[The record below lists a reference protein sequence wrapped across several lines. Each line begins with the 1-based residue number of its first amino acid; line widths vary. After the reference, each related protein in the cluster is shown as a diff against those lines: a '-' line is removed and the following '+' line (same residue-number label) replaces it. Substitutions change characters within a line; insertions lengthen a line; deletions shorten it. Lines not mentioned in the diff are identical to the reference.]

1 LGKVVKTTPK
11 SLPKW
16 LLVPPV
22 AALLLLLGPLS
33 MQGAERPAQANE
45 PPASQQPANQPTTT
59 SPAVT
64 GEANPARTAL
74 RTPTPV
80 RTPDLFE
87 MSGAL
92 VVVLLLG
99 AAGVYVLRKLRG
111 GAVPTGGTT
120 LLTLRQSLRLS
131 QKQIVHAIEFDDRIV
146 LVGEGERGLAL
157 LDSGRIPERVA
168 DELEVAARA
177 LPRVDAVVADDLDDG
192 AVPKNLVIPRPA
204 QPPRP
209 RPVKAPQSP
218 APTPARPAV
227 GLGDFRNLLQ
237 KAGR

>member
-1 LGKVVKTTPK
+1 MCLWEVVKTTTK

-33 MQGAERPAQANE
+33 MQGAERPAQ
-45 PPASQQPANQPTTT
+45 PAAATSQASTQPAATE
-59 SPAVT
+59 PAT
-64 GEANPARTAL
+64 GRANL
-74 RTPTPV
+74 RTPTPP
-80 RTPDLFE
+80 RTPDLLE

-92 VVVLLLG
+92 LAVLLLG
-99 AAGVYVLRKLRG
+99 AAGVYLLRKLRG
-111 GAVPTGGTT
+111 GAVPTGGAT

-131 QKQIVHAIEFDDRIV
+131 QKQVVHAIEFDDRIV

-157 LDSGRIPERVA
+157 LDTGRIPERVA
-168 DELEVAARA
+168 DEVEVASRGASRIDT
-177 LPRVDAVVADDLDDG
+177 LVDDDDDG

-204 QPPRP
+204 RP
-209 RPVKAPQSP
+209 A
-218 APTPARPAV
+218 PARPVTPPRSPVAATPRPN
-227 GLGDFRNLLQ
+227 LGDFRTLLQ

>member
-1 LGKVVKTTPK
+1 MKTSPK

-33 MQGAERPAQANE
+33 MQGGARTT
-45 PPASQQPANQPTTT
+45 ASDDAPTSQPATQPA
-59 SPAVT
+59 AVT
-64 GEANPARTAL
+64 AETAPTRGTT
-74 RTPTPV
+74 RTPTPP

-87 MSGAL
+87 MSSAL

-99 AAGVYVLRKLRG
+99 TAGIYLLRKLRG
-111 GAVPTGGTT
+111 GAVPTGGTK

-131 QKQIVHAIEFDDRIV
+131 QRQIVHAIEFDDRIV
-146 LVGEGERGLAL
+146 LVGEGERGLSL
-157 LDSGRIPERVA
+157 LDTGRLPERVA
-168 DELEVAARA
+168 DELEIASRAAS
-177 LPRVDAVVADDLDDG
+177 RVDTVVADDHDDG

-209 RPVKAPQSP
+209 RPVKPPQSP
-218 APTPARPAV
+218 SPAPARPPV
-227 GLGDFRNLLQ
+227 DLGDFRSLLQ